1 MKMQEKMILATYISN
16 KHGAEYEWGVNDCNT
31 FVFEFHDQAYGT
43 NLMSMCKYRDKR
55 AAMKFSK
62 GYCTLN
68 QWMHIHN
75 YNAKPKSGKNK
86 AWVEGDIAVQTIKP
100 WYNSAFVYHNGAFW
114 AMEEGKGLNNYT
126 TKAIEAVMTSAW
138 RKDTGKD
145 EDTTEEID
153 TVELKVGP
161 ALANKETVE
170 IAYETPEESEAA
182 LETEESDWIDD
193 NTCKDCNEFPC
204 ECDRPAE

>member
-16 KHGAEYEWGVNDCNT
+16 KHGAKYEWGVNDCNT

-43 NLMSMCKYRDKR
+43 DLMSLCRYKDKR

-68 QWMHIHN
+68 QWIHN
-75 YNAKPKSGKNK
+75 YKAKPKSGKNK
-86 AWVEGDIAVQTIKP
+86 EWAEGDIAIQTLKP

-114 AMEEGKGLNNYT
+114 AMTEDKGLNNYT
-126 TKAIEAVMTSAW
+126 PKAVESVMTSAW

-145 EDTTEEID
+145 EIETE
-153 TVELKVGP
+153 
-161 ALANKETVE
+161 ETVE
-170 IAYETPEESEAA
+170 A
-182 LETEESDWIDD
+182 LESDETDWIDD
-193 NTCKDCNEFPC
+193 NTCEDCEEFPC
-204 ECDRPAE
+204 ECDRPKE

>member
-62 GYCTLN
+62 GYLTLN

-75 YNAKPKSGKNK
+75 YKSKPKSGKNK
-86 AWVEGDIAVQTIKP
+86 AWAEGDIAVQTIKP

-114 AMEEGKGLNNYT
+114 AMTEGRGLSNYT
-126 TKAIEAVMTSAW
+126 VKAVESVMTSAW
-138 RKDTGKD
+138 RKDDGKD
-145 EDTTEEID
+145 ET
-153 TVELKVGP
+153 
-161 ALANKETVE
+161 
-170 IAYETPEESEAA
+170 YETPDESEAA

-193 NTCKDCNEFPC
+193 NTCKDCDEFPC
-204 ECDRPAE
+204 ECDRPKE